1 MFCKALLCSAL
12 QKLNFKINEMGSM
25 LSAYNGFITDFVSM
39 LIWVMAMWLLNC
51 STILSR
57 VFLQFFCQ
65 TVFTITSVFFIRFSI
80 SNLRSKAKNM
90 LLQLAHI
97 WLSYIAPLI
106 YIYWHIYIPYFWCFL
121 AISWPIFKNSKIRKN
136 HL

>member
-1 MFCKALLCSAL
+1 MAIIQLLISSVRFVKLCFALL
-12 QKLNFKINEMGSM
+12 FKNLKTNEMGSM
-25 LSAYNGFITDFVSM
+25 LSAYNEFITDFVSM
-39 LIWVMAMWLLNC
+39 LIWVMAMWLLNS

-97 WLSYIAPLI
+97 WRSYEASLI
-106 YIYWHIYIPYFWCFL
+106 YIYIGIYIY
-121 AISWPIFKNSKIRKN
+121 PIFDVF
-136 HL
+136 